1 MRISKN
7 WDGFMDLLDTHYPR
21 FGETGFQLAS
31 DAKVKQTF
39 LDLAQA
45 YRNMAFD
52 VELLFSLR
60 EKAGL
65 VSRAAWKNT

>member
-1 MRISKN
+1 LSPVADKKQM
-7 WDGFMDLLDTHYPR
+7 LLQR
-21 FGETGFQLAS
+21 AKENEMKAQLAS

-65 VSRAAWKNT
+65 VSRAARKNT

>member
-1 MRISKN
+1 
-7 WDGFMDLLDTHYPR
+7 MDATGKKQMLLKR
-21 FGETGFQLAS
+21 AKESEMKAQLAS

-52 VELLFSLR
+52 VELLSSLR
-60 EKAGL
+60 EGAGL
-65 VSRAAWKNT
+65 VSRVARKST

>member
-1 MRISKN
+1 MKA
-7 WDGFMDLLDTHYPR
+7 
-21 FGETGFQLAS
+21 QLAS

-65 VSRAAWKNT
+65 VSRAARKNT

>member
-1 MRISKN
+1 M
-7 WDGFMDLLDTHYPR
+7 LLKR
-21 FGETGFQLAS
+21 AKESEMKAQLAS

-52 VELLFSLR
+52 VELFFSLR
-60 EKAGL
+60 ERAGL
-65 VSRAAWKNT
+65 VSRAVRKNT

>member
-1 MRISKN
+1 
-7 WDGFMDLLDTHYPR
+7 MDAADKKQMLLKR
-21 FGETGFQLAS
+21 AKENEIKAQFAS

-60 EKAGL
+60 ERARL
-65 VSRAAWKNT
+65 VSRADARSK

>member
-1 MRISKN
+1 M
-7 WDGFMDLLDTHYPR
+7 LLQR
-21 FGETGFQLAS
+21 AKENEMKAQLAS

-65 VSRAAWKNT
+65 VSRAARKNT